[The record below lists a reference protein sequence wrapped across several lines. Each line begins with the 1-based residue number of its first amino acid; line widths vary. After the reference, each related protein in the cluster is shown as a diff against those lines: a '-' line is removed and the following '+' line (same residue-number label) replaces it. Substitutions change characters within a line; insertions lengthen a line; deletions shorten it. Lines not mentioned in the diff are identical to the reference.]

1 MYTYEDFQKAVTSA
15 GMSGQFSDY
24 DLKLA
29 QKNPDAGMSI
39 LKNKIDY
46 GKATTDEERTL
57 INAKTEELRKAY
69 GGYSGGRDGSGYNVE
84 LPTEYKVQSSFDNYV
99 NSEPFSYNAEKDDLY
114 KAYKKTYR
122 REGERASAN
131 TLSQA
136 AAMTGGIPSSYA
148 VTAGQQAGNYYAS
161 QMADK
166 IPELESLAYNR
177 YQNEQ
182 NEKLNKL
189 NALLALDE
197 RNYERE
203 QDAYNREKSEE
214 ATELENA
221 KYQASLGNFTPLEEL
236 LGYPVSKEYK
246 DAYLYSLTEPKKENE
261 YQKTLD
267 LAKLSGEYGDYSKLK
282 NLGVDVSDEF
292 VNPAQNPQD
301 YYAELYSKYKSTV
314 LPSWEWTE
322 ENAEGLARAGF
333 TRKATEGEISDIKG
347 TTDAQLDGN
356 DVYVDSKYFYALL
369 DKGYTRADL
378 NDNGIYMKEE

>member
-1 MYTYEDFQKAVTSA
+1 MYTYEDFQKAITGA
-15 GMSGQFSDY
+15 GMSGKFSDY

-29 QKNPDAGMSI
+29 QKNPDVGMSI

-99 NSEPFSYNAEKDDLY
+99 NSEPFSYNAEKDNLY

-122 REGERASAN
+122 REGERARED
-131 TLSQA
+131 TLAKA
-136 AAMTGGIPSSYA
+136 ATMTGGIPSSYA

-166 IPELESLAYNR
+166 IPELENMAYNR
-177 YQNEQ
+177 YLNEQ
-182 NEKLNKL
+182 DQKLNKL

-197 RNYERE
+197 RNYKRE

-221 KYQASLGNFTPLEEL
+221 KYKASQGDFASIEKL
-236 LGYPVSKEYK
+236 LDYTVPQEFK
-246 DAYLYSLTEPKKENE
+246 DTYFYFLTEPKKENE
-261 YQKTLD
+261 YQ
-267 LAKLSGEYGDYSKLK
+267 
-282 NLGVDVSDEF
+282 GVDVLDEF
-292 VNPAQNPQD
+292 ENPTQNKQD
-301 YYAELYSKYKSTV
+301 YYAGLYSKYKGTV
-314 LPSWEWTE
+314 LPSWEWTD
-322 ENAEGLARAGF
+322 ENAEELAKAGF
-333 TRKATEGEISDIKG
+333 TREVTEGEISDIKG
-347 TTDAQLDGN
+347 TTYAQLDGN
-356 DVYVDSKYFYALL
+356 DVYIDPDYFYALL
-369 DKGYTRADL
+369 KKGYTSTDL
-378 NDNGIYMKEE
+378 NDNGIYKKEE